1 MLMFERRRYHGHWN
15 IECAGWSLTLCTLL
29 WDFFNHS
36 PELDFIR
43 LVPHR
48 PAINPGQALKGYF
61 AHEMFNFEVDTR
73 GVPAPK
79 TQGQQ
84 GFGVMT
90 YTATLKYLMYNTGE
104 KRDAYTVCADVLL
117 PMGDI

>member
-1 MLMFERRRYHGHWN
+1 
-15 IECAGWSLTLCTLL
+15 
-29 WDFFNHS
+29 
-36 PELDFIR
+36 
-43 LVPHR
+43 
-48 PAINPGQALKGYF
+48 
-61 AHEMFNFEVDTR
+61 MFNFEVDTR

-104 KRDAYTVCADVLL
+104 KRDAYQGVCADVLL
-117 PMGDI
+117 PMGDIQTPSKKQSFINLATH